1 MIKYSFKIRARTGM
15 LVENLTVHGRDRF
28 DAEKKLEQVYRN
40 CDILE
45 CREVSAPMASD
56 GVDFESVLSMIV
68 KQDKPP
74 SA

>member
-15 LVENLTVHGRDRF
+15 LVENLVVHGRDRF

-45 CREVSAPMASD
+45 CRELSAPMASD